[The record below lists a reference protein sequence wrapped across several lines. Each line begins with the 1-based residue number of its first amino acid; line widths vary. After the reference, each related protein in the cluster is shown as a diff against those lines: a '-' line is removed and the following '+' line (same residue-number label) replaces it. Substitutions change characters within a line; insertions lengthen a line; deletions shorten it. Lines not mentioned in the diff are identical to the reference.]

1 MSWIKLHRRLLEN
14 DLASDPSSLALWI
27 PLLLMASHNKFMSV
41 RGSSA
46 VQIMPGEI
54 LTSRKKLSQ
63 KTGLSESKIE
73 RILKAFLAGKLIEQH
88 GRSKYRVISI
98 VEWSRYQE
106 DEQQIEQHSDT
117 TKNTRSIS
125 KEPSNEGSITVEF
138 SKTFASIFEVW
149 WIKYSKASHHPQ
161 GSKKNAA
168 KNFSICIKKYSIE
181 KINQATRNYLIE
193 CRRTITKPK
202 HAERFLKPDLIQQYQ
217 SEQETHESVIDRE
230 LRLHGRNTD
239 ALPSSAPR
247 PQSL

>member
-1 MSWIKLHRRLLEN
+1 MSWFKLHRRLLEN

-27 PLLLMASHNKFMSV
+27 KLLLMASHHRFMSV

-54 LTSRKKLSQ
+54 ITSRKKLSQ

-98 VEWSRYQE
+98 VEWSRYQK
-106 DEQQIEQHSDT
+106 DEQQMKQHSDT
-117 TKNTRSIS
+117 TKNTRS
-125 KEPSNEGSITVEF
+125 KEPSKEGSVTVEF
-138 SKTFASIFEVW
+138 RSNFEEW

-193 CRRTITKPK
+193 CRRTNTKTK
-202 HAERFLKPDLIQQYQ
+202 HAERFLKLDLIQQYQ
-217 SEQETHESVIDRE
+217 SEQETHESIIDRE
-230 LRLHGRNTD
+230 LRIHGRNTD

>member
-27 PLLLMASHNKFMSV
+27 HLLLMASHNKFMSV

-98 VEWSRYQE
+98 VEWSRYQK
-106 DEQQIEQHSDT
+106 DEQEMKQHSDT
-117 TKNTRSIS
+117 TKNTRS

-138 SKTFASIFEVW
+138 DSNFASIFGAW

-193 CRRTITKPK
+193 CRRTNTKTK

-230 LRLHGRNTD
+230 LRIHGRNTD
-239 ALPSSAPR
+239 ALSGSAPR
-247 PQSL
+247 PQSLRD

>member
-27 PLLLMASHNKFMSV
+27 HLLLMASHNKFMSV

-54 LTSRKKLSQ
+54 ITSRKKLSQ

-98 VEWSRYQE
+98 VEWSRYQK
-106 DEQQIEQHSDT
+106 DEQEIEQHSDT
-117 TKNTRSIS
+117 TKNTRS

-138 SKTFASIFEVW
+138 RSNFEEW

-193 CRRTITKPK
+193 CRRTNTKTK

-230 LRLHGRNTD
+230 LRIHGRNTD

>member
-27 PLLLMASHNKFMSV
+27 HLLLMASHNRFMSV

-125 KEPSNEGSITVEF
+125 KEPSNEGSITVGF
-138 SKTFASIFEVW
+138 QSNFEEW

-193 CRRTITKPK
+193 CRRTNTKTK
-202 HAERFLKPDLIQQYQ
+202 HAERFLKLDLIQQYQ
-217 SEQETHESVIDRE
+217 SEQETHESVLDRE
-230 LRLHGRNTD
+230 LRIHGRNTD

-247 PQSL
+247 LESL

>member
-27 PLLLMASHNKFMSV
+27 HLLLMASHNKFMSV

-138 SKTFASIFEVW
+138 QSNFEEW

-193 CRRTITKPK
+193 CRRTNTKTK
-202 HAERFLKPDLIQQYQ
+202 HAERFLKLDLIQQYQ

>member
-27 PLLLMASHNKFMSV
+27 HLLLMASHNKFMSV

-54 LTSRKKLSQ
+54 ITSRKKLSQ

-117 TKNTRSIS
+117 TKNTRTIS

-138 SKTFASIFEVW
+138 RSNFEEW

-193 CRRTITKPK
+193 CRRTNTKTK
-202 HAERFLKPDLIQQYQ
+202 HAERFLKLDLIQQYQ
-217 SEQETHESVIDRE
+217 SEQETHESVLDRE
-230 LRLHGRNTD
+230 LRIHGRNTD

-247 PQSL
+247 LESL

>member
-27 PLLLMASHNKFMSV
+27 HLLLMASHNRFMSV

-54 LTSRKKLSQ
+54 ITSRKKLSQ

-98 VEWSRYQE
+98 VEWSRYQK
-106 DEQQIEQHSDT
+106 DEQQMKQHTDT
-117 TKNTRSIS
+117 TKNTIS
-125 KEPSNEGSITVEF
+125 KEPSKEGSVTVEF
-138 SKTFASIFEVW
+138 RSNFEEW

-193 CRRTITKPK
+193 CRRTNTKTK
-202 HAERFLKPDLIQQYQ
+202 HAERFLKLDLIQQYQ
-217 SEQETHESVIDRE
+217 SEQETHESIIDRE
-230 LRLHGRNTD
+230 LRIHGRNTD

>member
-27 PLLLMASHNKFMSV
+27 HLLLMASHNKFMSV

-168 KNFSICIKKYSIE
+168 KSFSICIKKYSIE

-193 CRRTITKPK
+193 CRRTNTKTK
-202 HAERFLKPDLIQQYQ
+202 HAERFLKLDLIQQYQ

-239 ALPSSAPR
+239 PLPSSAPR

>member
-27 PLLLMASHNKFMSV
+27 HLLLMASHNRFMSV

-88 GRSKYRVISI
+88 GMSKYRVISI

-106 DEQQIEQHSDT
+106 DEQQIEQQTDT
-117 TKNTRSIS
+117 TKNTRTIS

-138 SKTFASIFEVW
+138 DKTFASIFEDW

-168 KNFSICIKKYSIE
+168 KKFSICIKKYSIE

-193 CRRTITKPK
+193 CRRTNTKTK
-202 HAERFLKPDLIQQYQ
+202 HAERFLKLDLIQQYQ
-217 SEQETHESVIDRE
+217 SEQETHESFIDRE
-230 LRLHGRNTD
+230 LRIHGRNTNE
-239 ALPSSAPR
+239 LPSSAPR
-247 PQSL
+247 IESL